1 MPKRAKTLY
10 KFKCLEVMCN
20 TIHRKDKW
28 LDHCNKKH
36 SYKLKN
42 NLKIN
47 YKVVEMKVNNGPW
60 QKYIPGPSSSQSTSL
75 DDIPH
80 TSMSRPTQDQ
90 DEDVFESTSGS
101 FQDRSTSEIET
112 DAITLPLLEVTDS
125 GLETQRSDQELEEQE
140 EPVNFGTS
148 DVDEPDLDILPN
160 EDHSDPASYANLKL
174 SPEDINVALNL
185 ENQDLSSI
193 EFPSTSGRKF
203 NPLWKNCILPNNSV
217 KPRKWLVYSKKKD
230 AVFCLPCT
238 LFALPTERSVW
249 GTAGY
254 RGWTEHRGERDF
266 VLHETS
272 KNHISAEVARIQWIS
287 KKRGQFK
294 GLKSLVT
301 EENPKAFYSPTIDYS
316 TVPKVIK
323 ETQEKLASMRQ
334 DSAWEKIESGI
345 TSFAEEHNIPLPTR
359 QRIRKRKRFMDEL
372 AIDGCIEDPIKK
384 VKVDIYFHVL
394 DSLYTQLTDRFP
406 ESSLAMVT
414 QMGYFSHDGIL
425 KMVDDKKKGLKFNP
439 SSIENLSEY
448 YNLDKELIVD
458 ELDIFI
464 DVYKATYLDIDISD
478 VMSEKKNSERTSTAN
493 PEDSLSSD
501 HDGDEEQE
509 NVTVTDKFKKKKNVD
524 DWMKRGFIRP
534 YRSS

>member
-1 MPKRAKTLY
+1 
-10 KFKCLEVMCN
+10 
-20 TIHRKDKW
+20 
-28 LDHCNKKH
+28 
-36 SYKLKN
+36 
-42 NLKIN
+42 
-47 YKVVEMKVNNGPW
+47 
-60 QKYIPGPSSSQSTSL
+60 
-75 DDIPH
+75 
-80 TSMSRPTQDQ
+80 
-90 DEDVFESTSGS
+90 
-101 FQDRSTSEIET
+101 
-112 DAITLPLLEVTDS
+112 
-125 GLETQRSDQELEEQE
+125 
-140 EPVNFGTS
+140 
-148 DVDEPDLDILPN
+148 
-160 EDHSDPASYANLKL
+160 
-174 SPEDINVALNL
+174 
-185 ENQDLSSI
+185 
-193 EFPSTSGRKF
+193 
-203 NPLWKNCILPNNSV
+203 
-217 KPRKWLVYSKKKD
+217 
-230 AVFCLPCT
+230 
-238 LFALPTERSVW
+238 
-249 GTAGY
+249 
-254 RGWTEHRGERDF
+254 
-266 VLHETS
+266 
-272 KNHISAEVARIQWIS
+272 
-287 KKRGQFK
+287 
-294 GLKSLVT
+294 
-301 EENPKAFYSPTIDYS
+301 
-316 TVPKVIK
+316 
-323 ETQEKLASMRQ
+323 MRQ

-534 YRSS
+534 YRCLLNLSGFPHLSILYRILLSLPVTSCSAERTMSRLKIVKNRLRSTMGDSLLSSLLILSCEKDILKQISNEEIINKFALSSVKRKKLLLSKI